1 MLLRASPD
9 YGVVRIAQ
17 KESDTHHRQIVV
29 HVDGIPAAVALM
41 DLSVEGSH
49 HARNAG
55 TADIDIEDSH
65 LSHDNRPK
73 TRSWKPWEASEKAIC
88 DDTVLFPTPPFP
100 ERIITVCFMEDILL
114 RISSRANNEGTKSTS
129 HPDRAFEAPQ
139 RSNGLGS
146 GSPGIRPLFPPALTE
161 GQHMLR

>member
-1 MLLRASPD
+1 
-9 YGVVRIAQ
+9 
-17 KESDTHHRQIVV
+17 
-29 HVDGIPAAVALM
+29 M

-65 LSHDNRPK
+65 LSDDDRSK
-73 TRSWKPWEASEKAIC
+73 TRSWKPCEASENAIC

-100 ERIITVCFMEDILL
+100 ERIMTVCFMEDILL
-114 RISSRANNEGTKSTS
+114 RISSRASHEGTKSTT
-129 HPDRAFEAPQ
+129 HPDRAFEALQ
-139 RSNGLGS
+139 MSNVLGS
-146 GSPGIRPLFPPALTE
+146 DSPDIPPLFLPALTA